1 MSSTSGLASLCLCV
15 HNAQAH
21 RFELKHLKIIAAVLI
36 LAVAIASSFLA
47 YRYWPQ
53 PPQKTVLVLS
63 TTTSTFDTGLLD
75 YLLPIFQKEYNV
87 EVRVLSKGTGE
98 SIEIA
103 KRGDADVVLV
113 HARTLEEAFLN
124 DGYGVHRVG
133 VMYNDFIIIGPKED
147 PAEISGTKNATYA
160 FQRILKAGKGGSAAF
175 ISRADKSG
183 TNVKELSIWSLVGV
197 KPSNKTSTWYLE
209 AGAGMGTVL
218 RMTNEKKAYTLT
230 DRATWLA
237 FKDQLT
243 NLTVMTEGDKI
254 LLNPYSVIPVN
265 HEKFLQ
271 RNYKM
276 AVTFAKFLISH
287 EGQDL
292 IASYKKGGETLF
304 VPIARNDT
312 RAHEL
317 GFPNQEQE
325 VAWYDSVDPST
336 LMMAVPISTTKQS
349 EGTRFFLY

>member
-1 MSSTSGLASLCLCV
+1 MTVAIGASLLV
-15 HNAQAH
+15 YSYLLQ
-21 RFELKHLKIIAAVLI
+21 
-36 LAVAIASSFLA
+36 
-47 YRYWPQ
+47 P
-53 PPQKTVLVLS
+53 PPQKTVLLLS

-75 YLLPIFQKEYNV
+75 YLMPVFQKNYGV
-87 EVRVLSKGTGE
+87 EVRILSKGTGE

-113 HARTLEEAFLN
+113 HARALEEAFVSE
-124 DGYGVHRVG
+124 GYGVHRVG

-147 PAEISGTKNATYA
+147 PAGISGTTNATYA
-160 FQRILKAGKGGSAAF
+160 FQMILKAGRGGSATF

-183 TNVKELSIWSLVGV
+183 TNVKELTIWSSVGV
-197 KPSNKTSTWYLE
+197 NPSNRTFAWYLE

-243 NLTVMTEGDKI
+243 NLAVMTERDKI
-254 LLNPYSVIPVN
+254 LLNPYSVIPIN
-265 HEKFLQ
+265 HQKFPQ

-276 AVTFAKFLISH
+276 AVAFSKFLISD

-292 IASYKKGGETLF
+292 IAKFKKGGETLF
-304 VPIARNDT
+304 VPIARNYNM
-312 RAHEL
+312 AHEL

-325 VAWYDSVDPST
+325 VAWYDSVDPLT
-336 LMMAVPISTTKQS
+336 LMIAVPIFTTEN
-349 EGTRFFLY
+349 EGPEHSFSLSAENCVE